1 MVVNGE
7 TRIFIKGEHHVTKT
21 IRTQVGILG
30 AGPAGLQLAHL
41 LHRAGIDSVV
51 IDGRSRDD
59 IEGTVKA
66 GILESPAVEVLVETG
81 VTTRDHVET
90 MRHDGVEFHFD
101 GHAHRFD
108 FPSLTGKGVYLFP
121 QHEVL
126 KAQIAARVRDGV
138 SPLFEHLAEKVTD
151 GPTGPMIVG
160 KTVDGEPF
168 EISADFI
175 IGADGSMSIAREYVT
190 GDRFSGMAREY
201 PFGWY
206 GILVEAPPS
215 SEELIYSRSEDGF
228 VLISTRDEHIQRMYF
243 QCDPNMDV
251 NAVSDDEIWDKLQAG
266 VSNAELKR
274 GPIFRKDVLKFR
286 SYVHDSL
293 RKNNV
298 FLMGDA
304 AHTVPPTGAKGLNL
318 AFSDVLWLNRALRE
332 FYRSGSQRFLDTY
345 QDDAL
350 KRIWKA
356 TNYSYM
362 MTTMLHIAPDA
373 TEFDKRRQVSDLYS
387 ITESVAGQTYIAEG
401 YVGWE
406 YGADDWR

>member
-1 MVVNGE
+1 M
-7 TRIFIKGEHHVTKT
+7 TIA

-30 AGPAGLQLAHL
+30 SGPAGLQLAHL
-41 LHRAGIDSVV
+41 LQRAGIDSVV
-51 IDGRSRDD
+51 IDGRSRED

-66 GILESPAVEVLVETG
+66 GILESPAVEVLVETD
-81 VTTRDHVET
+81 VVTRDYVET
-90 MRHDGVEFHFD
+90 MRHDGIEFHFD
-101 GHAHRFD
+101 NHAHRFD

-126 KAQIAARVRDGV
+126 KEQIKARIAAGV
-138 SPLFEHLAEKVTD
+138 TPLFEYLADKVVD
-151 GPTGPMIVG
+151 GPHGPMIVG
-160 KTVDGEPF
+160 KTSTGETF
-168 EISADFI
+168 EISADFV

-215 SEELIYSRSEDGF
+215 SEELIYSRSEEGF
-228 VLISTRDEHIQRMYF
+228 VLISTRDENIQRMYF

-251 NAVSDDEIWDKLQAG
+251 NAVTDEQIWNTLQAG
-266 VSNAELKR
+266 VATHELKR

-293 RKNNV
+293 RKNKV

-332 FYRSGSQRFLDTY
+332 YYRSGSEAHLDTY
-345 QDDAL
+345 QEDAL

-373 TEFDKRRQVSDLYS
+373 TEFDKQRQVADLYAH
-387 ITESVAGQTYIAEG
+387 TESEAGQRFIAEG

-406 YGADDWR
+406 YSADDWR

>member
-1 MVVNGE
+1 MM
-7 TRIFIKGEHHVTKT
+7 TTS

-41 LHRAGIDSVV
+41 LQRAGIDSVV
-51 IDGRSRDD
+51 IDGRSRED

-66 GILESPAVEVLVETG
+66 GILESPAVEVLVDTD
-81 VTTRDHVET
+81 VVSRDYVET
-90 MRHDGVEFHFD
+90 MRHDGIEFHFD

-108 FPSLTGKGVYLFP
+108 FPKLTGKGVYLYP

-126 KAQIAARVRDGV
+126 KDQIKARVAAGV
-138 SPLFEHLAEKVTD
+138 TPLFEHLADKVVD

-160 KTVDGEPF
+160 KNAQGEAF
-168 EISADFI
+168 EISTDFV

-190 GDRFSGMAREY
+190 GNKFSGMAREY

-215 SEELIYSRSEDGF
+215 SEELIYSRSEEGF

-251 NAVSDDEIWDKLQAG
+251 NAVTDEQIWDKLQAG
-266 VSNAELKR
+266 VSTHELKR
-274 GPIFRKDVLKFR
+274 GNIFRKDVLKFR

-293 RKNNV
+293 RKNKV

-332 FYRSGSQRFLDTY
+332 YYRSGSEQFLDSY
-345 QDDAL
+345 QEDAL

-373 TEFDKRRQVSDLYS
+373 TDFDKKRQVADLYS
-387 ITESVAGQTYIAEG
+387 YTESLAGQTFIAEG
-401 YVGWE
+401 YVGWD
-406 YGADDWR
+406 YSADDWR

>member
-1 MVVNGE
+1 M
-7 TRIFIKGEHHVTKT
+7 TTT

-41 LHRAGIDSVV
+41 LQRAGIDSVV
-51 IDGRSRDD
+51 IDGRSRED

-66 GILESPAVEVLVETG
+66 GILESPAVEVLVDTD
-81 VTTRDHVET
+81 VVSRDYVET
-90 MRHDGVEFHFD
+90 MRHDGIEFHFD

-108 FPSLTGKGVYLFP
+108 FPALTGKGVYLYP

-126 KAQIAARVRDGV
+126 KDQIKARVAAGV
-138 SPLFEHLAEKVTD
+138 TPLFEHLADKVVD

-160 KTVDGEPF
+160 KNAQGEAF
-168 EISADFI
+168 EISADFV

-190 GDRFSGMAREY
+190 GNKFSGMAREY

-215 SEELIYSRSEDGF
+215 SEELIYSRSEEGF

-251 NAVSDDEIWDKLQAG
+251 NAVTDEQIWDKLQAG
-266 VSNAELKR
+266 VSTHELKR

-293 RKNNV
+293 RKNKV

-332 FYRSGSQRFLDTY
+332 YYRSGSEAHLDSY
-345 QDDAL
+345 QEDAL

-373 TEFDKRRQVSDLYS
+373 TDFDKKRQVADLYS
-387 ITESVAGQTYIAEG
+387 HTESLAGQTYIAEG
-401 YVGWE
+401 YVGWD
-406 YGADDWR
+406 YSADDWR

>member
-1 MVVNGE
+1 M
-7 TRIFIKGEHHVTKT
+7 TTS

-41 LHRAGIDSVV
+41 LQRAGIDSVV
-51 IDGRSRDD
+51 IDGRSRED

-66 GILESPAVEVLVETG
+66 GILESPAVEVLVDTDVVSREY
-81 VTTRDHVET
+81 VET
-90 MRHDGVEFHFD
+90 MRHDGIEFHFD

-108 FPSLTGKGVYLFP
+108 FPSLTGKGVYLYP

-126 KAQIAARVRDGV
+126 KDQIKARVAAGAT
-138 SPLFEHLAEKVTD
+138 PLFEHLADKVVD

-160 KTVDGEPF
+160 KTATGEAF
-168 EISADFI
+168 EISADFV

-190 GDRFSGMAREY
+190 GNKFSGMAREY

-215 SEELIYSRSEDGF
+215 SEELIYSRSEEGF
-228 VLISTRDEHIQRMYF
+228 VLISTRDENIQRMYF

-251 NAVSDDEIWDKLQAG
+251 NAITDEQIWDKLQAG
-266 VSNAELKR
+266 VSTHELKR

-293 RKNNV
+293 RKNKV

-332 FYRSGSQRFLDTY
+332 YYRSGSEQFLDSY
-345 QDDAL
+345 QEDAL

-373 TEFDKRRQVSDLYS
+373 TDFDKKRQVADLYS
-387 ITESVAGQTYIAEG
+387 HTESLAGQTYIAEG
-401 YVGWE
+401 YVGWD
-406 YGADDWR
+406 YSADDWR

>member
-1 MVVNGE
+1 M
-7 TRIFIKGEHHVTKT
+7 TTT

-41 LHRAGIDSVV
+41 LQRAGIDSVV
-51 IDGRSRDD
+51 IDGRSRAD
-59 IEGTVKA
+59 IEETVRA
-66 GILESPAVEVLVETG
+66 GILESPAVEVLVETDV
-81 VTTRDHVET
+81 VTREHVET
-90 MRHDGVEFHFD
+90 LRHDGVEFHFD

-108 FPSLTGKGVYLFP
+108 FPKLTGKGVYLFP

-126 KAQIAARVRDGV
+126 KAQIKARVEAGV
-138 SPLFEHLAEKVTD
+138 TPLFEHLADKVVD

-160 KTVDGEPF
+160 KTANGEAF
-168 EISADFI
+168 EISADFV

-190 GDRFSGMAREY
+190 GNKFSGMAREY

-215 SEELIYSRSEDGF
+215 SEELIYSRSEEGF
-228 VLISTRDEHIQRMYF
+228 VLISTRDENVQRMYF

-251 NAVSDDEIWDKLQAG
+251 NAVTDEQIWDKLQAG

-293 RKNNV
+293 RKNKV

-332 FYRSGSQRFLDTY
+332 YYRSGSEKFLDSY
-345 QDDAL
+345 QEDAL

-373 TEFDKRRQVSDLYS
+373 TEFDKKRQVADLYS
-387 ITESVAGQTYIAEG
+387 VTESEAGQTYIAEG
-401 YVGWE
+401 YVGWD
-406 YGADDWR
+406 YSADDWR

>member
-1 MVVNGE
+1 M
-7 TRIFIKGEHHVTKT
+7 TTT

-41 LHRAGIDSVV
+41 LQRAGIDSVV
-51 IDGRSRDD
+51 IDGRSRED
-59 IEGTVKA
+59 IEETVRA
-66 GILESPAVEVLVETG
+66 GILESPAVEVLVETDV
-81 VTTRDHVET
+81 VTREHVET
-90 MRHDGVEFHFD
+90 LRHDGVEFHFD

-108 FPSLTGKGVYLFP
+108 FPKLTGKGVYLFP

-126 KAQIAARVRDGV
+126 KAQIKARVEAGV
-138 SPLFEHLAEKVTD
+138 TPLFEHLADKVVD

-160 KTVDGEPF
+160 KTANGEAF
-168 EISADFI
+168 EISADFV

-190 GDRFSGMAREY
+190 GNKFSGMAREY

-215 SEELIYSRSEDGF
+215 SEELIYSRSEEGF
-228 VLISTRDEHIQRMYF
+228 VLISTRDENVQRMYF

-251 NAVSDDEIWDKLQAG
+251 NSVTDEQIWDKLQAG
-266 VSNAELKR
+266 VANSELKR

-293 RKNNV
+293 RKNKV

-332 FYRSGSQRFLDTY
+332 YYRSGSEAHLDSY
-345 QDDAL
+345 QEDAL

-373 TEFDKRRQVSDLYS
+373 TEFDKKRQVADLYS
-387 ITESVAGQTYIAEG
+387 VTESEAGQTYIAEG
-401 YVGWE
+401 YVGWD
-406 YGADDWR
+406 YSADDWR

>member
-1 MVVNGE
+1 M
-7 TRIFIKGEHHVTKT
+7 TIS

-41 LHRAGIDSVV
+41 LQRAGIDSVV
-51 IDGRSRDD
+51 IDGRSRED

-66 GILESPAVEVLVETG
+66 GILEAPAVEVLVDTDVVSREY
-81 VTTRDHVET
+81 VET
-90 MRHDGVEFHFD
+90 MRHDGIEFHFD

-108 FPSLTGKGVYLFP
+108 FPALTGKGVYLYP

-126 KAQIAARVRDGV
+126 KDQIKARVAAGV
-138 SPLFEHLAEKVTD
+138 SPLFEHLAEKVVD
-151 GPTGPMIVG
+151 GPNGPMIVG
-160 KTVDGEPF
+160 KTVSGEPF
-168 EISADFI
+168 EITADFV

-215 SEELIYSRSEDGF
+215 SEELIYSRSEEGF
-228 VLISTRDEHIQRMYF
+228 VLISTRDENIQRMYF
-243 QCDPNMDV
+243 QCDPHMDV
-251 NAVSDDEIWDKLQAG
+251 NDITDEQIWDKLQAG
-266 VSNAELKR
+266 VSTHELKR
-274 GPIFRKDVLKFR
+274 GNIFRKDVLKFR

-293 RKNNV
+293 RKNKV
-298 FLMGDA
+298 FLVGDA

-318 AFSDVLWLNRALRE
+318 AFSDVLWMNRALRE
-332 FYRSGSQRFLDTY
+332 YYRSGSEKYLDSY
-345 QDDAL
+345 QEDAL

-373 TEFDKRRQVSDLYS
+373 TEFDKKRQVADLYS
-387 ITESVAGQTYIAEG
+387 FTESQAGQTFIAEG
-401 YVGWE
+401 YVGWD
-406 YGADDWR
+406 YDADDWR

>member
-1 MVVNGE
+1 M
-7 TRIFIKGEHHVTKT
+7 TTT

-41 LHRAGIDSVV
+41 LQRAGIDSVL
-51 IDGRSRDD
+51 IDGRSRED
-59 IEGTVKA
+59 IEETVRA
-66 GILESPAVEVLVETG
+66 GILESPAVEVLVETDV
-81 VTTRDHVET
+81 VTREHVET
-90 MRHDGVEFHFD
+90 LRHDGVEFHFD

-108 FPSLTGKGVYLFP
+108 FPKFTGKGVYLFP

-126 KAQIAARVRDGV
+126 KAQIKARVEAGV
-138 SPLFEHLAEKVTD
+138 TPLFEHLADKVVD
-151 GPTGPMIVG
+151 GPNGPMIVG
-160 KTVDGEPF
+160 KTANGEAF
-168 EISADFI
+168 EISADFV

-190 GDRFSGMAREY
+190 GNKFSGMAREY

-215 SEELIYSRSEDGF
+215 SEELIYSRSEEGF
-228 VLISTRDEHIQRMYF
+228 VLISTRDENVQRMYF

-251 NAVSDDEIWDKLQAG
+251 NAVTDEQIWDKLQAG
-266 VSNAELKR
+266 VANSELKR

-293 RKNNV
+293 CKNKV

-332 FYRSGSQRFLDTY
+332 YYRSGSEQYLDSY

-373 TEFDKRRQVSDLYS
+373 TEFDKKRQVADLYS
-387 ITESVAGQTYIAEG
+387 ITESEAGQTYIAEG
-401 YVGWE
+401 YVGWD
-406 YGADDWR
+406 YSADDWR

>member
-1 MVVNGE
+1 M
-7 TRIFIKGEHHVTKT
+7 TTT

-41 LHRAGIDSVV
+41 LQRAGIDSVV
-51 IDGRSRDD
+51 IDGRSRED
-59 IEGTVKA
+59 IEETVRA
-66 GILESPAVEVLVETG
+66 GILESPAIEVLVETG
-81 VTTRDHVET
+81 VVSREHVET
-90 MRHDGVEFHFD
+90 LRHDGVEFHFD

-108 FPSLTGKGVYLFP
+108 FPELTGKGVYLFP

-126 KAQIAARVRDGV
+126 KAQIKARLDAGV
-138 SPLFEHLAEKVTD
+138 SPLFEYLAEKVVD
-151 GPTGPMIVG
+151 GPNGPMIVG
-160 KTVDGEPF
+160 KTSNGEAF
-168 EISADFI
+168 EISADYV

-190 GDRFSGMAREY
+190 GNKFSGMAREY

-206 GILVEAPPS
+206 GILVDAPPS
-215 SEELIYSRSEDGF
+215 SEELIYSRSEEGF
-228 VLISTRDEHIQRMYF
+228 VLISTRDANVQRMYF

-251 NAVSDDEIWDKLQAG
+251 DAVTDEQIWDKLQAG
-266 VSNAELKR
+266 VANSELKR

-293 RKNNV
+293 RKNKV

-332 FYRSGSQRFLDTY
+332 FYRSGSEAHLDSY

-373 TEFDKRRQVSDLYS
+373 TEFDKKRQVADLYS
-387 ITESVAGQTYIAEG
+387 ITESKAGQTYIAEG

-406 YGADDWR
+406 YSADDWR

>member
-1 MVVNGE
+1 M
-7 TRIFIKGEHHVTKT
+7 TIS

-41 LHRAGIDSVV
+41 LQRAGIDSVV
-51 IDGRSRDD
+51 IDGRSRED

-66 GILESPAVEVLVETG
+66 GILESPAVEVLVDTD
-81 VTTRDHVET
+81 VVSRDYVET
-90 MRHDGVEFHFD
+90 MRHDGIEFHFD

-108 FPSLTGKGVYLFP
+108 FPSLTGKGVYLYP

-126 KAQIAARVRDGV
+126 KDQIKARVNAGV
-138 SPLFEHLAEKVTD
+138 SPLFEHLADKVVD

-160 KTVDGEPF
+160 KNAQGEAF
-168 EISADFI
+168 EISADFV

-190 GDRFSGMAREY
+190 GNKFSGMAREY

-215 SEELIYSRSEDGF
+215 SEELIYSRSEEGF

-251 NAVSDDEIWDKLQAG
+251 NAVTDEQIWDKLQAG
-266 VSNAELKR
+266 VSTHELKR

-293 RKNNV
+293 RKNKV

-332 FYRSGSQRFLDTY
+332 YYRSGSEQFLDSY
-345 QDDAL
+345 QEDAL

-373 TEFDKRRQVSDLYS
+373 TEFDKKRQVADLYTH
-387 ITESVAGQTYIAEG
+387 TESLAGQTFIAEG
-401 YVGWE
+401 YVGWD
-406 YGADDWR
+406 YSADDWR

>member
-1 MVVNGE
+1 M
-7 TRIFIKGEHHVTKT
+7 TIS

-41 LHRAGIDSVV
+41 LQRAGIDSVV
-51 IDGRSRDD
+51 IDGRSRED

-66 GILESPAVEVLVETG
+66 GILEAPAVEVLVDTDVVSREY
-81 VTTRDHVET
+81 VET
-90 MRHDGVEFHFD
+90 MRHDGIEFHFD

-108 FPSLTGKGVYLFP
+108 FPALTGKGVYLYP

-126 KAQIAARVRDGV
+126 KDQIKARINAGV
-138 SPLFEHLAEKVTD
+138 SPLFEHLADKVVD
-151 GPTGPMIVG
+151 GPNGPMIVG
-160 KTVDGEPF
+160 KTVAGEPF
-168 EISADFI
+168 EITADFV

-215 SEELIYSRSEDGF
+215 SEELIYSRSEEGF
-228 VLISTRDEHIQRMYF
+228 VLISTRDENIQRMYF

-251 NAVSDDEIWDKLQAG
+251 NAISDEQIWDKLQAG
-266 VSNAELKR
+266 VSTHELKR
-274 GPIFRKDVLKFR
+274 GNIFRKDVLKFR

-293 RKNNV
+293 RKNKV
-298 FLMGDA
+298 FLVGDA

-318 AFSDVLWLNRALRE
+318 AFSDVLWMNRALRE
-332 FYRSGSQRFLDTY
+332 YYRSGSEKYLDTY
-345 QDDAL
+345 QEDAL

-373 TEFDKRRQVSDLYS
+373 TEFDKKRQVADLYS
-387 ITESVAGQTYIAEG
+387 FTESKAGQTFIAEG
-401 YVGWE
+401 YVGWD
-406 YGADDWR
+406 YTPDDWR

>member
-1 MVVNGE
+1 M
-7 TRIFIKGEHHVTKT
+7 TTS

-41 LHRAGIDSVV
+41 LQRAGIDSVV
-51 IDGRSRDD
+51 IDGRSRED

-66 GILESPAVEVLVETG
+66 GILESPAVEVLVDTD
-81 VTTRDHVET
+81 VVSRDYVET
-90 MRHDGVEFHFD
+90 MRHDGIEFHFD

-108 FPSLTGKGVYLFP
+108 FPKLTGKGVYLYP

-126 KAQIAARVRDGV
+126 KDQIKARVAAGV
-138 SPLFEHLAEKVTD
+138 TPLFEHLADKVVD
-151 GPTGPMIVG
+151 GPNGPMIVG
-160 KTVDGEPF
+160 KNAQGEAF
-168 EISADFI
+168 EISADFV

-190 GDRFSGMAREY
+190 GNKFSGMAREY

-215 SEELIYSRSEDGF
+215 SEELIYSRSEEGF

-251 NAVSDDEIWDKLQAG
+251 NAVTDEQIWDKLQAG
-266 VSNAELKR
+266 VSTHELKR
-274 GPIFRKDVLKFR
+274 GNIFRKDVLKFR

-293 RKNNV
+293 RKNKV

-332 FYRSGSQRFLDTY
+332 YYRSGSEQFLDSY
-345 QDDAL
+345 QEDAL

-373 TEFDKRRQVSDLYS
+373 TEFDKKRQVADLYTH
-387 ITESVAGQTYIAEG
+387 TESLAGQTFIAEG
-401 YVGWE
+401 YVGWD
-406 YGADDWR
+406 YSADDWR

>member
-1 MVVNGE
+1 M
-7 TRIFIKGEHHVTKT
+7 TTT

-51 IDGRSRDD
+51 IDGRSRAD
-59 IEGTVKA
+59 IEETVRA
-66 GILESPAVEVLVETG
+66 GILESPAVEVLVETDV
-81 VTTRDHVET
+81 VTREHVET
-90 MRHDGVEFHFD
+90 LRHDGVEFHFD
-101 GHAHRFD
+101 GQAHRFD
-108 FPSLTGKGVYLFP
+108 FPKLTGKGVYLFP

-126 KAQIAARVRDGV
+126 KAQIKARVEAGV
-138 SPLFEHLAEKVTD
+138 TPLFEHLADKVVD
-151 GPTGPMIVG
+151 GPNGPMIVG
-160 KTVDGEPF
+160 KTANGEAF
-168 EISADFI
+168 EISADFV

-190 GDRFSGMAREY
+190 GNKFSGMAREY

-215 SEELIYSRSEDGF
+215 SEELIYSRSEEGF
-228 VLISTRDEHIQRMYF
+228 VLISTRDENVQRMYF

-251 NAVSDDEIWDKLQAG
+251 NAVTDEQIWDKLQAG

-293 RKNNV
+293 RKNKV

-332 FYRSGSQRFLDTY
+332 YYRSGSEKFLDSY
-345 QDDAL
+345 QEDAL

-373 TEFDKRRQVSDLYS
+373 TEFDKKRQVADLYS
-387 ITESVAGQTYIAEG
+387 FTESEAGQTYIAEG
-401 YVGWE
+401 YVGWD
-406 YGADDWR
+406 YSADDWR

>member
-1 MVVNGE
+1 MM
-7 TRIFIKGEHHVTKT
+7 TTS

-41 LHRAGIDSVV
+41 LQRAGIDSVV
-51 IDGRSRDD
+51 IDGRSRED

-66 GILESPAVEVLVETG
+66 GILESPAVEVLVDTD
-81 VTTRDHVET
+81 VVSRDYVET
-90 MRHDGVEFHFD
+90 MRHDGIEFHFD

-108 FPSLTGKGVYLFP
+108 FPALTGKGVYLYP

-126 KAQIAARVRDGV
+126 KDQIKARVAAGV
-138 SPLFEHLAEKVTD
+138 TPLFEHLADKVVD
-151 GPTGPMIVG
+151 GPNGPMIVG
-160 KTVDGEPF
+160 KNAQGEAF
-168 EISADFI
+168 EISADFV

-190 GDRFSGMAREY
+190 GNKFSGMAREY

-215 SEELIYSRSEDGF
+215 SEELIYSRSEEGF

-251 NAVSDDEIWDKLQAG
+251 NAVTDEQIWDKLQAG
-266 VSNAELKR
+266 VSTHELKR

-293 RKNNV
+293 RKNKV

-332 FYRSGSQRFLDTY
+332 YYRSGSEQFLDSY
-345 QDDAL
+345 QEDAL

-373 TEFDKRRQVSDLYS
+373 TEFDKKRQVADLYTH
-387 ITESVAGQTYIAEG
+387 TESLAGQTFIAEG
-401 YVGWE
+401 YVGWD
-406 YGADDWR
+406 YSADDWR

>member
-1 MVVNGE
+1 M
-7 TRIFIKGEHHVTKT
+7 T
-21 IRTQVGILG
+21 ITLRTQVGILG
-30 AGPAGLQLAHL
+30 SGPAGLQLAHL
-41 LHRAGIDSVV
+41 LQRAGIESIV
-51 IDGRSRDD
+51 IDSRTRED

-81 VTTRDHVET
+81 ISPRDYVET
-90 MRHDGVEFHFD
+90 MRHDGIEFHFD
-101 GHAHRFD
+101 GYAHRFD
-108 FPSLTGKGVYLFP
+108 FPALTGGKGVYLYP

-126 KAQIAARVRDGV
+126 KDQIAARVAAGD
-138 SPLFEHLAEKVTD
+138 SPRFGYNAEKVID
-151 GPTGPMIVG
+151 GPSGPMIVG
-160 KTVDGEPF
+160 TTAEGEKF
-168 EISADFI
+168 EISADFV

-190 GDRFSGMAREY
+190 GSRFSGMAREY

-215 SEELIYSRSEDGF
+215 SEELIYSRSEEGF
-228 VLISTRDEHIQRMYF
+228 VLISTRDENIQRMYF

-251 NAVSDDEIWDKLQAG
+251 NAVTDEQIWDKLQAG
-266 VSNAELKR
+266 VATHELKR
-274 GPIFRKDVLKFR
+274 GNIFRKDVLKFR

-293 RKNNV
+293 RKNKV

-318 AFSDVLWLNRALRE
+318 AFSDVLWMNRALRE
-332 FYRSGSQRFLDTY
+332 YYRSGSEAYLDSY
-345 QDDAL
+345 QEDAL

-373 TEFDKRRQVSDLYS
+373 TEFDKKRQVADLYAHTQS
-387 ITESVAGQTYIAEG
+387 EAGQTFIAEG
-401 YVGWE
+401 YVGWD
-406 YGADDWR
+406 YDADDWR

>member
-1 MVVNGE
+1 MM
-7 TRIFIKGEHHVTKT
+7 TTM

-41 LHRAGIDSVV
+41 LQRAGIDSVV
-51 IDGRSRDD
+51 IDGRTRED

-81 VTTRDHVET
+81 VVNRDHVET

-126 KAQIAARVRDGV
+126 KAQIAARIDAGV
-138 SPLFEHLAEKVTD
+138 TPLFGYLADKVVD
-151 GPTGPMIVG
+151 GPNGPMIVG
-160 KTVDGEPF
+160 KTTDGEAF
-168 EISADFI
+168 EISADFV

-215 SEELIYSRSEDGF
+215 SEELIYSRSDEGF
-228 VLISTRDEHIQRMYF
+228 VLISTRDEKIQRMYF

-251 NAVSDDEIWDKLQAG
+251 DAVTDEQIWDKLQAG
-266 VSNAELKR
+266 VATHELKR

-332 FYRSGSQRFLDTY
+332 YYRSGSEKYLDSY
-345 QDDAL
+345 QEDAL

-362 MTTMLHIAPDA
+362 MTTLLHMAPDA
-373 TEFDKRRQVSDLYS
+373 TEFDKKRQIADLYS
-387 ITESVAGQTYIAEG
+387 LTESEAGQTYIAEG
-401 YVGWE
+401 YVGWD
-406 YGADDWR
+406 YSADDWR

>member
-1 MVVNGE
+1 M
-7 TRIFIKGEHHVTKT
+7 TIS

-41 LHRAGIDSVV
+41 LQRAGIDSVV
-51 IDGRSRDD
+51 IDGRSRED

-66 GILESPAVEVLVETG
+66 GILESPAVEVLVDTD
-81 VTTRDHVET
+81 VVSRDYVET
-90 MRHDGVEFHFD
+90 MRHDGIEFHFD

-108 FPSLTGKGVYLFP
+108 FPKLTGKGVYLYP

-126 KAQIAARVRDGV
+126 KDQIKARVAAGV
-138 SPLFEHLAEKVTD
+138 TPLFEHLADKVVD

-160 KTVDGEPF
+160 KNAQGEAF
-168 EISADFI
+168 EISADFV

-190 GDRFSGMAREY
+190 GNKFSGMAREY

-215 SEELIYSRSEDGF
+215 SEELIYSRSEEGF

-251 NAVSDDEIWDKLQAG
+251 NAVTDEQIWDKLQAG
-266 VSNAELKR
+266 VSTHELKR
-274 GPIFRKDVLKFR
+274 GNIFRKDVLKFR

-293 RKNNV
+293 RKNKV

-332 FYRSGSQRFLDTY
+332 YYRSGSEQFLDSY
-345 QDDAL
+345 QEDAL

-373 TEFDKRRQVSDLYS
+373 TDFDKKRQVADLYS
-387 ITESVAGQTYIAEG
+387 YTESLAGQTFIAEG
-401 YVGWE
+401 YVGWD
-406 YGADDWR
+406 YSADDWR

>member
-1 MVVNGE
+1 MM
-7 TRIFIKGEHHVTKT
+7 TTT

-41 LHRAGIDSVV
+41 LQRAGIDSVV
-51 IDGRSRDD
+51 IDGRSRED

-66 GILESPAVEVLVETG
+66 GILESPAVEVLVDTD
-81 VTTRDHVET
+81 VVSRDYVET
-90 MRHDGVEFHFD
+90 MRHDGIEFHFD

-108 FPSLTGKGVYLFP
+108 FPKLTGKGVYLYP

-126 KAQIAARVRDGV
+126 KDQIKARVAAGV
-138 SPLFEHLAEKVTD
+138 TPLFEHLADKVVD
-151 GPTGPMIVG
+151 GPNGPMIVG
-160 KTVDGEPF
+160 KNAQGEAF
-168 EISADFI
+168 EISADFV

-190 GDRFSGMAREY
+190 GNKFSGMAREY

-215 SEELIYSRSEDGF
+215 SEELIYSRSEEGF

-251 NAVSDDEIWDKLQAG
+251 NAVTDEQIWDKLQAG
-266 VSNAELKR
+266 VSTHELKR

-293 RKNNV
+293 RKNKV

-332 FYRSGSQRFLDTY
+332 YYRSGSEQFLDSY
-345 QDDAL
+345 QEDAL

-373 TEFDKRRQVSDLYS
+373 TDFDKKRQVADLYS
-387 ITESVAGQTYIAEG
+387 HTESLAGQT
-401 YVGWE
+401 
-406 YGADDWR
+406 

>member
-1 MVVNGE
+1 MM
-7 TRIFIKGEHHVTKT
+7 TTT

-41 LHRAGIDSVV
+41 LQRAGIDSVV
-51 IDGRSRDD
+51 IDGRSRED

-81 VTTRDHVET
+81 VATREYVET

-108 FPSLTGKGVYLFP
+108 FPKLTGKGVYLYP

-126 KAQIAARVRDGV
+126 KDQIKARVAAGV
-138 SPLFEHLAEKVTD
+138 TPLFEHLADKVVD
-151 GPTGPMIVG
+151 GPNGPMIVG
-160 KTVDGEPF
+160 KTAQGEAF
-168 EISADFI
+168 EISADFV

-215 SEELIYSRSEDGF
+215 SEELIYSRSEEGF
-228 VLISTRDEHIQRMYF
+228 VLISTRDENIQRMYF

-251 NAVSDDEIWDKLQAG
+251 NAVTDEQIWDKLQAG

-293 RKNNV
+293 RKNKV

-332 FYRSGSQRFLDTY
+332 YYRSGSEKFLDSY
-345 QDDAL
+345 QEDAL

-373 TEFDKRRQVSDLYS
+373 TEFDKKRQVADLYS
-387 ITESVAGQTYIAEG
+387 VTESEAGQTYIAEG
-401 YVGWE
+401 YVGWD
-406 YGADDWR
+406 YSADDWR

>member
-1 MVVNGE
+1 M
-7 TRIFIKGEHHVTKT
+7 TTT

-41 LHRAGIDSVV
+41 LQRAGIDSVV
-51 IDGRSRDD
+51 IDGRSRED
-59 IEGTVKA
+59 IEETVKA
-66 GILESPAVEVLVETG
+66 GILESPAVEVLVDTDVVSRE
-81 VTTRDHVET
+81 HVET
-90 MRHDGVEFHFD
+90 MRHDGIEFHFD

-126 KAQIAARVRDGV
+126 KAQIKARVAAGV
-138 SPLFEHLAEKVTD
+138 TPLFEHLADKVVD
-151 GPTGPMIVG
+151 GPNGPMIVG
-160 KTVDGEPF
+160 KTATGEAF
-168 EISADFI
+168 EISADFV

-190 GDRFSGMAREY
+190 GNKFSGMAREY

-215 SEELIYSRSEDGF
+215 SEELIYSRSEEGF

-251 NAVSDDEIWDKLQAG
+251 NAVNDEQIWDKLQAG
-266 VSNAELKR
+266 VATHELKR

-293 RKNNV
+293 RKNKV

-332 FYRSGSQRFLDTY
+332 YYRSGSEKYLDTY
-345 QDDAL
+345 QEDAL

-356 TNYSYM
+356 ANYSYM

-373 TEFDKRRQVSDLYS
+373 TEFDKNRQVADLYS
-387 ITESVAGQTYIAEG
+387 HTESLAGQTFIAEG
-401 YVGWE
+401 YVGWD
-406 YGADDWR
+406 YDADDWRS

>member
-1 MVVNGE
+1 M
-7 TRIFIKGEHHVTKT
+7 TIS

-41 LHRAGIDSVV
+41 LQRAGIDSVV
-51 IDGRSRDD
+51 IDGRSRED

-66 GILESPAVEVLVETG
+66 GILESPAVEVLVDTD
-81 VTTRDHVET
+81 VVSRDYVET
-90 MRHDGVEFHFD
+90 MRHDGIEFHFD

-108 FPSLTGKGVYLFP
+108 FPKLTGKGVYLYP

-126 KAQIAARVRDGV
+126 KDQIKARVAAGV
-138 SPLFEHLAEKVTD
+138 TPLFEHLADKVVD
-151 GPTGPMIVG
+151 GPNGPMIVG
-160 KTVDGEPF
+160 KNAQGEAF
-168 EISADFI
+168 EISADFV

-190 GDRFSGMAREY
+190 GNKFSGMAREY

-215 SEELIYSRSEDGF
+215 SEELIYSRSEEGF

-251 NAVSDDEIWDKLQAG
+251 NAVTDEQIWDKLQAG
-266 VSNAELKR
+266 VATHELKR

-293 RKNNV
+293 RKNKV

-332 FYRSGSQRFLDTY
+332 YYRSGSEQFLDSY
-345 QDDAL
+345 QEDAL

-373 TEFDKRRQVSDLYS
+373 TEFDKKRQVADLYTH
-387 ITESVAGQTYIAEG
+387 TESLAGQTFIAEG
-401 YVGWE
+401 YVGWD
-406 YGADDWR
+406 YSADDWR

>member
-1 MVVNGE
+1 M
-7 TRIFIKGEHHVTKT
+7 TMS

-41 LHRAGIDSVV
+41 LQRAGIDSVV
-51 IDGRSRDD
+51 IDGRSRED

-66 GILESPAVEVLVETG
+66 GILESPAVEVLVDTD
-81 VTTRDHVET
+81 VVSRDYVET
-90 MRHDGVEFHFD
+90 MRHDGIEFHFD

-108 FPSLTGKGVYLFP
+108 FPSLTGKGVYLYP

-126 KAQIAARVRDGV
+126 KDQIKARVAAGV
-138 SPLFEHLAEKVTD
+138 TPLFEHLADKVVD

-160 KTVDGEPF
+160 KNAQGEAF
-168 EISADFI
+168 EISTDFV

-190 GDRFSGMAREY
+190 GNKFSGMAREY

-215 SEELIYSRSEDGF
+215 SEELIYSRSEEGF

-251 NAVSDDEIWDKLQAG
+251 NAVTDEQIWDKLQAG
-266 VSNAELKR
+266 VSTHELKR

-293 RKNNV
+293 RKNKV

-318 AFSDVLWLNRALRE
+318 AFSDVLWLNRALRKY
-332 FYRSGSQRFLDTY
+332 YRSGSEQFLDSY
-345 QDDAL
+345 QEDAL

-373 TEFDKRRQVSDLYS
+373 TDFDKKRQVADLYS
-387 ITESVAGQTYIAEG
+387 HTESLAGQTFIAEG
-401 YVGWE
+401 YVGWD
-406 YGADDWR
+406 YDADDWR

>member
-1 MVVNGE
+1 M
-7 TRIFIKGEHHVTKT
+7 TTT

-41 LHRAGIDSVV
+41 LQRAGIDSVV
-51 IDGRSRDD
+51 IDGRSRED

-81 VTTRDHVET
+81 VVTRDYVET

-108 FPSLTGKGVYLFP
+108 FPKLTGKGVYLYP

-126 KAQIAARVRDGV
+126 KDQIKARINDGV
-138 SPLFEHLAEKVTD
+138 TPLFEHLADKVVD
-151 GPTGPMIVG
+151 GPNGPMIVG
-160 KTVDGEPF
+160 KTATGEAF
-168 EISADFI
+168 EISADFV

-190 GDRFSGMAREY
+190 GNKFSGMAREY

-206 GILVEAPPS
+206 GILVDAPPS
-215 SEELIYSRSEDGF
+215 SEELIYSRSEEGF
-228 VLISTRDEHIQRMYF
+228 VLISTRDEKVQRMYF
-243 QCDPNMDV
+243 QCDPHMDV
-251 NAVSDDEIWDKLQAG
+251 NAVNDEQIWDKLQAG
-266 VSNAELKR
+266 VATHELKR

-293 RKNNV
+293 RKNKV

-332 FYRSGSQRFLDTY
+332 FYRSGSEAHLDTY
-345 QDDAL
+345 QEDAL

-373 TEFDKRRQVSDLYS
+373 TEFDKKRQVADLYS
-387 ITESVAGQTYIAEG
+387 VTESEAGQTYIAEG
-401 YVGWE
+401 YVGWD
-406 YGADDWR
+406 YSADDWR

>member
-1 MVVNGE
+1 M
-7 TRIFIKGEHHVTKT
+7 TTT

-41 LHRAGIDSVV
+41 LQRAGIDSVV
-51 IDGRSRDD
+51 IDGRSRED
-59 IEGTVKA
+59 IEETVKA
-66 GILESPAVEVLVETG
+66 GILESPAVEVLVDTDVVSRE
-81 VTTRDHVET
+81 HVET
-90 MRHDGVEFHFD
+90 MRHDGIEFHFD

-126 KAQIAARVRDGV
+126 KAQIKARVAAGV
-138 SPLFEHLAEKVTD
+138 TPLFEHLADKVVD
-151 GPTGPMIVG
+151 GPNGPMIVG
-160 KTVDGEPF
+160 KTTTGEAF
-168 EISADFI
+168 EISADFV

-215 SEELIYSRSEDGF
+215 SEELIYSRSEEGF

-251 NAVSDDEIWDKLQAG
+251 NAVNDEQIWDKLQAG
-266 VSNAELKR
+266 VATHELKR

-293 RKNNV
+293 RKNKV

-332 FYRSGSQRFLDTY
+332 YYRSGSEKYLDTY
-345 QDDAL
+345 QEDAL

-356 TNYSYM
+356 ANYSYM

-373 TEFDKRRQVSDLYS
+373 TEFDKNRQVADLYS
-387 ITESVAGQTYIAEG
+387 HTESLAGQTFIAEG
-401 YVGWE
+401 YVGWD
-406 YGADDWR
+406 YDADDWRS